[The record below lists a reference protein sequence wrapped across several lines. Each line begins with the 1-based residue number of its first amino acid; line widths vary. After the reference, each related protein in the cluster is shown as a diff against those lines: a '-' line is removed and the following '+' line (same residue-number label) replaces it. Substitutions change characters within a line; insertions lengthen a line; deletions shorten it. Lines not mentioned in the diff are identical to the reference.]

1 MRLIRNRPYEFFV
14 FPLLQTA
21 PQAKLPQTKRK
32 NNDKEDRKMI
42 GAIVALILA
51 ALIVG
56 CIVGAILFHSKK
68 RHNKKLFIACI
79 AVGAALTAV
88 FITIPFSIHT
98 VDTGEVAVVKHLG
111 EARATRAAGTHFDF
125 WITETY
131 QRYDIKVQNL
141 EVNTQAYSKDAQTM
155 DIQMTVQY
163 QVRADKVIEVA
174 NRYGTLSTLENRITS
189 VSIEK
194 TKSTLSQYSAM
205 TIIET
210 RAEISPEVEETVKSA
225 IDENYFVDIVAVVL
239 TNIDFSS
246 KFEQTVEDKMIAE
259 QEKLKAEYE
268 KQKAIIEA
276 EKELE
281 VAKLEAAANIARAE
295 GDAEAVRVR
304 AQAEANALKVKSI
317 EVARMLGFTITET
330 VLDDGIDYA
339 IDFTGKSEEEIK
351 LIQDY
356 LKYIAYL
363 EKWDGQ
369 LPDVMGDG
377 ANVFVPL
384 P

>member
-1 MRLIRNRPYEFFV
+1 
-14 FPLLQTA
+14 
-21 PQAKLPQTKRK
+21 
-32 NNDKEDRKMI
+32 MI
-42 GAIVALILA
+42 GVIVALILA
-51 ALIVG
+51 LLIGACVF
-56 CIVGAILFHSKK
+56 GAILFRGRKHN
-68 RHNKKLFIACI
+68 NKKLFIVCVA
-79 AVGAALTAV
+79 AGAGFALL
-88 FITIPFSIHT
+88 FLTIPFSIHT

-125 WITETY
+125 WLTETY
-131 QRYDIKVQNL
+131 QRYDVKVQNL
-141 EVNTQAYSKDAQTM
+141 EVSTQAYSKDAQTM

-163 QVRADKVIEVA
+163 QVRADKVIDVA

-210 RAEISPEVEETVKSA
+210 RAEISPEVEETVKGA

-281 VAKLEAAANIARAE
+281 VAKLEAEANIARAQ

-330 VLDDGIDYA
+330 PSEDGIEYS
-339 IDFTGKSEEEIK
+339 IDFTGKSEDEIK
-351 LIQDY
+351 LIQEY

-377 ANVFVPL
+377 ANVFIPL
-384 P
+384 V

>member
-1 MRLIRNRPYEFFV
+1 
-14 FPLLQTA
+14 
-21 PQAKLPQTKRK
+21 
-32 NNDKEDRKMI
+32 MI
-42 GAIVALILA
+42 GTIIAFVLII
-51 ALIVG
+51 LIGLSVFFT
-56 CIVGAILFHSKK
+56 VLFRSKK
-68 RHNKKLFIACI
+68 RYNKKAFVICS
-79 AVGAALTAV
+79 AVAAV
-88 FITIPFSIHT
+88 FALVFLTVPFSIHT

-111 EARATRAAGTHFDF
+111 EARSTRAAGTHFDF
-125 WITETY
+125 WLTETY
-131 QRYDIKVQNL
+131 QRYDVKVQNL
-141 EVNTQAYSKDAQTM
+141 EVTTAAYSKDAQTM

-174 NRYGTLSTLENRITS
+174 NRYGTLKILENRITS

-205 TIIET
+205 EIIET
-210 RAEISPEVEETVKSA
+210 RSEISPEVEQTVKSA

-239 TNIDFSS
+239 TNIDFSD

-281 VAKLEAAANIARAE
+281 VAKLEAEANIARAQ

-304 AQAEANALKVKSI
+304 AEAEANALKVKSI

-330 VLDDGIDYA
+330 VLEDGVEYS

-363 EKWDGQ
+363 EKWDGR
-369 LPDVMGDG
+369 LPEVMGDG
-377 ANVFVPL
+377 ANIFVPL
-384 P
+384 G

>member
-1 MRLIRNRPYEFFV
+1 
-14 FPLLQTA
+14 
-21 PQAKLPQTKRK
+21 
-32 NNDKEDRKMI
+32 MI
-42 GAIVALILA
+42 GTIIALILA
-51 ALIVG
+51 VMI
-56 CIVGAILFHSKK
+56 GACVWGAAIFHGKK
-68 RHNKKLFIACI
+68 RHNSKLFIAFA
-79 AVGAALTAV
+79 AVSAALALV
-88 FITIPFSIHT
+88 FVIVPFSIHT
-98 VDTGEVAVVKHLG
+98 VDTGEVAVVKHMG

-125 WITETY
+125 WLTETY

-141 EVNTQAYSKDAQTM
+141 EVTTAAYSKDAQTM

-163 QVRADKVIEVA
+163 QVRADQVIEVA
-174 NRYGTLSTLENRITS
+174 NRYGTLGTLENRITS

-205 TIIET
+205 EIIEN
-210 RAEISPEVEETVKSA
+210 RAAISPEVEDTVKSA

-239 TNIDFSS
+239 TNIDFSD

-281 VAKLEAAANIARAE
+281 VAKLQAEANVARAE

-304 AQAEANALKVKSI
+304 AEAEANALKVKSI
-317 EVARMLGFTITET
+317 EVARMLGFAITET
-330 VLDDGIDYA
+330 VVDDGILYA
-339 IDFTGKSEEEIK
+339 IDFTGKSDEEIK
-351 LIQDY
+351 LIEEY

-363 EKWDGQ
+363 EKWDGR
-369 LPDVMGDG
+369 LPEVVGDG
-377 ANVFVPL
+377 ANVFIPL
-384 P
+384 V

>member
-1 MRLIRNRPYEFFV
+1 
-14 FPLLQTA
+14 
-21 PQAKLPQTKRK
+21 
-32 NNDKEDRKMI
+32 MI
-42 GAIVALILA
+42 GTIIALILA
-51 ALIVG
+51 I
-56 CIVGAILFHSKK
+56 CIGLCVFGAVIFHGKK
-68 RHNKKLFIACI
+68 RNNKKMFIVCM
-79 AVGAALTAV
+79 AVGAALTLL
-88 FITIPFSIHT
+88 FITVPFSIHT

-111 EARATRAAGTHFDF
+111 EARNTRAAGTHFDF
-125 WITETY
+125 WLTETY

-141 EVNTQAYSKDAQTM
+141 EVTTQAYSKDAQTM

-163 QVRADKVIEVA
+163 QVRADKVIDVA

-194 TKSTLSQYSAM
+194 TKSTLSKYSAM
-205 TIIET
+205 EIIET
-210 RAEISPEVEETVKSA
+210 RASISPEVEETVKSA

-239 TNIDFSS
+239 TNIDFST

-268 KQKAIIEA
+268 KEKAIIEA

-281 VAKLEAAANIARAE
+281 VAKLEAEANIARAQ

-317 EVARMLGFTITET
+317 EVARMLGFTITEN
-330 VLDDGIDYA
+330 VVEDGVEYS
-339 IDFTGKSEEEIK
+339 IDFTGKSAEEIK
-351 LIQDY
+351 LIEEY

-363 EKWDGQ
+363 EKWDGK
-369 LPDVMGDG
+369 LPEVMGDG
-377 ANVFVPL
+377 ANIFIPL
-384 P
+384 V

>member
-1 MRLIRNRPYEFFV
+1 
-14 FPLLQTA
+14 
-21 PQAKLPQTKRK
+21 
-32 NNDKEDRKMI
+32 MI

-51 ALIVG
+51 I
-56 CIVGAILFHSKK
+56 CIGVCVLGAVVFRSKK
-68 RHNKKLFIACI
+68 RNNRKMFIVCVA
-79 AVGAALTAV
+79 AGAAFALV
-88 FITIPFSIHT
+88 FITVPFSIHT

-125 WITETY
+125 WLTEAY

-141 EVNTQAYSKDAQTM
+141 EVTTQAYSKDAQTM

-163 QVRADKVIEVA
+163 QVRADKVIDVA

-194 TKSTLSQYSAM
+194 TKSTLSKYSAM
-205 TIIET
+205 EIIET
-210 RAEISPEVEETVKSA
+210 RASISPEVENTVKGA

-239 TNIDFSS
+239 TNIDFSD

-268 KQKAIIEA
+268 KEKAIIEA

-281 VAKLEAAANIARAE
+281 VAKLQAEANIARAE

-317 EVARMLGFTITET
+317 EVARMLGFTITENE
-330 VLDDGIDYA
+330 VEDGIEYS
-339 IDFTGKSEEEIK
+339 IDFTGKSEDEIK
-351 LIQDY
+351 LIQEY

-363 EKWDGQ
+363 EKWDGR
-369 LPDVMGDG
+369 LPEVMGDG
-377 ANVFVPL
+377 ANIFVPL
-384 P
+384 G

>member
-1 MRLIRNRPYEFFV
+1 
-14 FPLLQTA
+14 
-21 PQAKLPQTKRK
+21 
-32 NNDKEDRKMI
+32 MI
-42 GAIVALILA
+42 GTIIAFILLVAIG
-51 ALIVG
+51 G
-56 CIVGAILFHSKK
+56 CVFGAVVFHSNK
-68 RHNKKLFIACI
+68 RRNHKLFVVCV
-79 AVGAALTAV
+79 AVGAALALV
-88 FITIPFSIHT
+88 FAIVPFSIHT

-125 WITETY
+125 WMTETY
-131 QRYDIKVQNL
+131 QRYDVKVQNL
-141 EVNTQAYSKDAQTM
+141 EVSTAAYSKDAQTM

-194 TKSTLSQYSAM
+194 TKSVLSQYSAM

-210 RAEISPEVEETVKSA
+210 RAEISPEVEDTVKRA

-239 TNIDFSS
+239 TNIDFSE

-268 KQKAIIEA
+268 KEKAIIEA

-281 VAKLEAAANIARAE
+281 VAKLEAEANIARAQ

-304 AQAEANALKVKSI
+304 AEAEANALKVKSI
-317 EVARMLGFTITET
+317 EVARMLGFTINET
-330 VLDDGIDYA
+330 VMEDGTNYE
-339 IDFTGKSEEEIK
+339 IDFTGKSEAEIK
-351 LIQDY
+351 LIEEY

-363 EKWDGQ
+363 DKWDGR
-369 LPDVMGDG
+369 LPEVMGDG
-377 ANVFVPL
+377 ANVFIPL
-384 P
+384 G

>member
-1 MRLIRNRPYEFFV
+1 
-14 FPLLQTA
+14 
-21 PQAKLPQTKRK
+21 
-32 NNDKEDRKMI
+32 MI
-42 GAIVALILA
+42 GTIVALILVL
-51 ALIVG
+51 LIGG
-56 CIVGAILFHSKK
+56 CVFGAILFHGRK
-68 RHNKKLFIACI
+68 HNNKKLFVACI
-79 AVGAALTAV
+79 AVGAAFALVFLTV
-88 FITIPFSIHT
+88 PFSIHT
-98 VDTGEVAVVKHLG
+98 VDTGEVAVVKHMG
-111 EARATRAAGTHFDF
+111 EARATRSAGTHFDF
-125 WITETY
+125 WLTETY

-141 EVNTQAYSKDAQTM
+141 EVTTQAYSKDAQTM

-174 NRYGTLSTLENRITS
+174 NRYGTLDTLENRITS

-210 RAEISPEVEETVKSA
+210 RAEISPEVEETVKGA

-239 TNIDFSS
+239 TNIDFSN

-295 GDAEAVRVR
+295 GDAEAVKVR
-304 AQAEANALKVKSI
+304 AQAEADALKVKSV

-330 VLDDGIDYA
+330 KTEDGTNYA
-339 IDFTGKSEEEIK
+339 IDFAGKSEAEIK

-356 LKYIAYL
+356 LKYVAYL
-363 EKWDGQ
+363 EKWDGR
-369 LPDVMGDG
+369 LPEVMGDG